1 MTNPISKAD
10 AQKMTND
17 YINFGNASHFDYAG
31 QPIKGFLFTR
41 EELVTLFNSA
51 PPEGLLLMYALSPKS
66 ADLADKHMNLVVGG
80 IYAGFIDPDNLIVSQ
95 QIPHTGQTTFTDN
108 EIKWGPGITPIPIDE
123 LRQMQTAFTSRTPVD
138 HHILT
143 STTGTKIKGIRLTIG
158 DLQDI
163 DLHIPPTA
171 VNKNDKYIFMPVV
184 RSENLIDPYDQAYVS
199 IATARFNETDSTV
212 IGTIIEYCLPCPSA
226 CPNNYPIQ

>member
-41 EELVTLFNSA
+41 KELVTLFNSA
-51 PPEGLLLMYALSPKS
+51 PPEGLLLMYALSPES
-66 ADLADKHMNLVVGG
+66 ASLDNKHLNLVVGG
-80 IYAGFIDPDNLIVSQ
+80 IYAGLIDPDNLIVSQ
-95 QIPHTGQTTFTDN
+95 QNPYTGQTTFTDN
-108 EIKWGPGITPIPIDE
+108 EIKGGPGLVITIDE
-123 LRQMQTAFTSRTPVD
+123 LIQMQTAFTSRTSRD

-143 STTGTKIKGIRLTIG
+143 STTGTKIKGIRLTVD
-158 DLQDI
+158 DLHDI
-163 DLHIPPTA
+163 DLHIPLTET
-171 VNKNDKYIFMPVV
+171 NKNDKYIFMPVV
-184 RSENLIDPYDQAYVS
+184 RSGYYIAPFDRAYVS

-212 IGTIIEYCLPCPSA
+212 IGKIIEYCLPCPSA
-226 CPNNYPIQ
+226 CPTNYPIQ